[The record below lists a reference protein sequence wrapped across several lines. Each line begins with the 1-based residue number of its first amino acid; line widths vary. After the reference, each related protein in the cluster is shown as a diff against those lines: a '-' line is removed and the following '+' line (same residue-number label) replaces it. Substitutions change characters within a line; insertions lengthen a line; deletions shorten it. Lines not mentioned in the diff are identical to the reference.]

1 MVNNILQK
9 LTTIYCGQS
18 WLIEIITLNLI
29 QFYSSTIL
37 QVFWSFFEL
46 KCPIFFFV
54 PRTEKYWNTQIII
67 LIWYNF
73 LCFEQIALLPQS
85 RGSVYILNT
94 VKNILIRDWWGSI
107 SLFYV
112 ILQDVLVNCN
122 IPSPLCNENEQI
134 FRHSFLRIL
143 AIDAYEVRSTI
154 IFLTPPYILII
165 SRFSHNF

>member
-1 MVNNILQK
+1 MVNNILQN

-29 QFYSSTIL
+29 QFYSTTIL

-46 KCPIFFFV
+46 KYPIFFFV
-54 PRTEKYWNTQIII
+54 PRTKKYWNTQIII

-94 VKNILIRDWWGSI
+94 VKNILIRDWWGPI
-107 SLFYV
+107 SLFYL
-112 ILQDVLVNCN
+112 ILRDVPEYQN
-122 IPSPLCNENEQI
+122 IMRNDATIDIGSYFNLTKCR
-134 FRHSFLRIL
+134 RHDTWRHDS
-143 AIDAYEVRSTI
+143 Y
-154 IFLTPPYILII
+154 
-165 SRFSHNF
+165 